1 MSVEPAV
8 DELIIG
14 QLSLLEEV
22 FEGAEQTQRI
32 VRELRH
38 QRLLHLASLIVLPL
52 PPVNN
57 QVVTIKLNVALLQFS
72 EVSTSRQTEKRGEAS
87 EPGPELCQVVVV
99 WTPLACVEWS
109 SVVARRGLI
118 SL

>member
-38 QRLLHLASLIVLPL
+38 QRLLHLASLIVLSL
-52 PPVNN
+52 PPVND
-57 QVVTIKLNVALLQFS
+57 QVVTIKLDVTPFCQA
-72 EVSTSRQTEKRGEAS
+72 
-87 EPGPELCQVVVV
+87 PGPGPGQVQSSPVQ
-99 WTPLACVEWS
+99 VEFRS
-109 SVVARRGLI
+109 RSGPVR
-118 SL
+118 S